1 MPLELVPGR
10 RGPVQEDCDVCGTR
24 VPFSVTTHV
33 ILNPSGDDAVRDY
46 YVCMDC
52 YEAHFEELFE
62 ETEE

>member
-1 MPLELVPGR
+1 M
-10 RGPVQEDCDVCGTR
+10 QEDCGVCGIR

-33 ILNPSGDDAVRDY
+33 ILNPSGDEPVRDY

-62 ETEE
+62 DSEE